1 MHALFALVVS
11 VIVVTF
17 VMPDLSEEAVGV
29 QEVRMH
35 HEICHYKRY
44 RIEDGRSLAL
54 IRPCLQLTCESV
66 NASYAN
72 VFVAGCGA
80 LEIDLEDSKRCSIRK
95 PRVPRPYPRCCPR
108 IMCRRIRREGGMKA
122 E

>member
-1 MHALFALVVS
+1 MVA
-11 VIVVTF
+11 F

-35 HEICHYKRY
+35 HETCHYKRH
-44 RIEDGRSLAL
+44 RILDGKSIALA
-54 IRPCLQLTCESV
+54 RPCIQLTCESV

-80 LEIDLEDSKRCSIRK
+80 VETDKEDSERCTIRR

-108 IMCRRIRREGGMKA
+108 IVCRRIRRKA
-122 E
+122 DMRAE